1 MVSKVPLDGGQ
12 GKAVSGENL
21 ETVFMDIVCVHVC
34 VRMCVH
40 VYISVC
46 ACLPVSCAY
55 IFVCALMHVL
65 PLHGTYL
72 EFTQTKLP
80 EKKRNCFTL
89 LVSIISVRSRKKKK
103 QTQLLP

>member
-21 ETVFMDIVCVHVC
+21 ETVFMDIV
-34 VRMCVH
+34 CVH

-89 LVSIISVRSRKKKK
+89 LVSIISVRSRNKKK